1 MTWLKSNKLS
11 DQDRIDLARD
21 ASRSARVSNFLNSD
35 FWVKDFSP
43 YLKEE
48 EEKSSR
54 CPWHP
59 SKDAVVMTCEAI
71 ALQTAFNNGMRIMA
85 HKIREDLSIWLEKGQ
100 SAAEEIKRDNARKE
114 ASV

>member
-1 MTWLKSNKLS
+1 MAWLKYNKLS
-11 DQDRIDLARD
+11 EQDRADLARD
-21 ASRSARVSNFLNSD
+21 ASRGSRVSQFLSSD

-43 YLKEE
+43 YLKDE

-59 SKDAVVMTCEAI
+59 SREAVAMTCEAI
-71 ALQTAFNNGMRIMA
+71 ALQTAFNNGMRVMA
-85 HKIREDLSIWLEKGQ
+85 HKIREDLGIWIEKGK
-100 SAAEEIKRDNARKE
+100 SAAEEIKRDNAHKE